1 MFETILATAVL
12 PAHDLDRARQWWAQV
27 LGREPIGGEPEGETL
42 FYEIG
47 GLPVMVYR
55 TGFAGTAQNT
65 AFNLLTDDLD
75 RDMAA
80 LRAAGVTFH
89 EYDLPGLSTVDGVAE
104 LGDERAAW
112 FSDSEGNIFSLSQPA
127 EESATLVERLRA
139 RNTAAG

>member
-12 PAHDLDRARQWWAQV
+12 PAHDLDRARRWWAEV
-27 LGREPIGGEPEGETL
+27 LGREPVGGDPDGETL

-47 GLPVMVYR
+47 GVPVMVYR

-80 LRAAGVTFH
+80 LRAAGVAFH
-89 EYDLPGLSTVDGVAE
+89 EYALPELTTVDGVAE

-112 FSDSEGNIFSLSQPA
+112 FSDSEGNIFSLGQPA
-127 EESATLVERLRA
+127 GDSVALVERLRSGSGP
-139 RNTAAG
+139 R

>member
-12 PAHDLDRARQWWAQV
+12 PAHDLDRAERWWAEV
-27 LGREPIGGEPEGETL
+27 LGRQPIGGEPGGETL

-47 GLPVMVYR
+47 GVPVMVYR

-80 LRAAGVTFH
+80 FRAAGVTFH
-89 EYDLPGLSTVDGVAE
+89 EYELPGLSTVDGVAE

-112 FSDSEGNIFSLSQPA
+112 FSDSEGNIFSLSEPA
-127 EESATLVERLRA
+127 AESAALVERLRA
-139 RNTAAG
+139 RGRSS